1 MADITYTVNQDSP
14 ENIEGFEKYS
24 EKDLGLVDS
33 FQINNIFDPTKH
45 FSEVHILSLADE
57 LIESIYDFAGYKLL
71 SNAQSAGKEGASV
84 LTLDPVQDVKD
95 LGYENGEVKLLYHF
109 LNDVY
114 SDSKIPTQ
122 FYIEDISADRTELR
136 LNTLGLT
143 SEQIIAFTGALK
155 AKIAG
160 QSYFAGFRLNFEN
173 NDLLIAVNVDTLQD
187 GLEQPVVVKL
197 YEPLPT
203 QYEIKDTLRIVEEV
217 SDSVTFTVDYNI
229 SIAQETAPT
238 LRAANFNIEVQDE
251 AVVPTGYYNY
261 NELFSFPI
269 TNANSQIFSTV
280 SEKSI
285 NISVDYSDYTNFVH
299 FSSAQER
306 LLNFKYKLDLI
317 NHYRTR
323 IASTSSATTGLTG
336 VAGSTTY
343 YENLIQGILN
353 NFDHYERYLYF
364 EAGDSCW
371 PKYNT
376 VKPYDNMPSNDP
388 IAVSW
393 YTLQLQVA
401 AAYDDS
407 NFNALTNTIPTYLRD
422 DSSNQ
427 NYLTFIY
434 MIGQHFDNLWLYS
447 KAVTDKYDADNRL
460 DRGISKDL
468 VAEALRNFGV
478 KLYTSNKSTEELFSM
493 FVGQAYQSGNEDINN
508 HVTAT
513 IAGTIDPIEHSS
525 FDNYQKE
532 IQKRMYHNLPFLL
545 KSKGTERGLRALI
558 NCFGISSDIL
568 TINIF
573 GGRNT
578 EKLPFYGDY
587 QSTSTSLDKVRLD
600 YTGSIIPGDTLS
612 TDVSIIKR
620 DKKYTDDLHQI
631 EVGFSPTTNVDN
643 HIIAQLGAKFNI
655 DDYLGNPSNLYA
667 DNYAGLGK
675 LLSDIAVQLDKY
687 NLQDY
692 VRLIKFFDNVIFK
705 TVKDFIPARVNAD
718 TGIII
723 KPNVLTRNKAKG
735 VEVEGTRPEY
745 SGSIDTA
752 FITGSHGGSF
762 RNGSEEYSTNWAY
775 IDYSETIPS
784 AITSEKV
791 QTPFGIGAR
800 DSHQH
805 EETKYNG
812 EFSGSLV
819 VVSNGEWNRD
829 NTFKVQTASTKVR
842 RMVLLTELLTGL
854 CTLEDITSYY
864 NITSHDPRNLKPDF
878 PSIVIDSTI
887 FTSASVDITA
897 GVASFDFPDINYVT
911 HSVTASLPELEGC
924 EGRAEYHIQFCD
936 LVTLQGTTTTVA
948 KDTSVAIS
956 DWFTRG
962 TNTDTSYTAS
972 WGSTVIGVTSPY
984 TFTQAADTVVRIT
997 LKDNIIGSCSTY
1009 KDITITEAALP
1020 ENTFSDGL
1028 YVSTGLY
1035 PGGPSSSTN
1044 YNPSDYQQYPGVIT
1058 VNTTSMTLNI
1068 SVTGTST
1075 VNGQGRLYIRDIND
1089 ELIHTLTAN
1098 VGQVSAPVTLSGP
1111 GTYYYYIQASATSG
1125 YGNVTTTIQEIIS

>member
-24 EKDLGLVDS
+24 EKDLGLIDS

-45 FSEVHILSLADE
+45 LSEVHVLSLADE
-57 LIESIYDFAGYKLL
+57 LIESVYDFSGYKLL
-71 SNAQSAGKEGASV
+71 SNAQSAGNDGASV

-114 SDSKIPTQ
+114 TDSRIPTK

-136 LNTLGLT
+136 LSTLGLT
-143 SEQIIAFTGALK
+143 PEQIIAFTGALK
-155 AKIAG
+155 AKIVG
-160 QSYFAGFRLNFEN
+160 QSYFAGFRLNFKN

-203 QYEIKDTLRIVEEV
+203 QYGIKDTLTIVEEV

-229 SIAQETAPT
+229 AIAQETAPT

-317 NHYRTR
+317 NHYRTQ

-364 EAGDSCW
+364 EAGNSCW
-371 PKYNT
+371 PKYNA

-393 YTLQLQVA
+393 YTAQLQVA

-407 NFNALTNTIPTYLRD
+407 NFNALTNTIPAYLRD
-422 DSSNQ
+422 DDSNQ
-427 NYLTFIY
+427 NYLTFVY

-468 VAEALRNFGV
+468 VAEALKNFGV

-493 FVGQAYQSGNEDINN
+493 FIGQAYQSGDEVINN

-578 EKLPFYGDY
+578 EKTPFYGDY
-587 QSTSTSLDKVRLD
+587 QSTSTSLDKVRID
-600 YTGSIIPGDTLS
+600 YTGSIVPGNTLS
-612 TDVSIIKR
+612 TDVSIVKR
-620 DKKYTDDLHQI
+620 DKVYTDDLHQI
-631 EVGFSPTTNVDN
+631 EVGFSPVTNVDN
-643 HIIAQLGAKFNI
+643 YIIQQLGSKFNI
-655 DDYLGNPSNLYA
+655 DEYLGNPSNLYIN
-667 DNYAGLGK
+667 NYDGLGK
-675 LLSDIAVQLDKY
+675 LLSDISIQLDTY

-735 VEVEGTRPEY
+735 VQLEGTRPEY

-752 FITGSHGGSF
+752 FISGSHGGSF
-762 RNGSEEYSTNWAY
+762 RSGSQEFSTNWGY
-775 IDYSETIPS
+775 VDYGEASPVLQS
-784 AITSEKV
+784 SEKV
-791 QTPFGIGAR
+791 QTPFGIGTR

-805 EETKYNG
+805 EEPKYNG

-819 VVSNGEWNRD
+819 VVSDGEWNR
-829 NTFKVQTASTKVR
+829 NNPFKIQTPIAISKNI
-842 RMVLLTELLTGL
+842 VLITTPDISICPLRTTSIGNVI
-854 CTLEDITSYY
+854 ITSYTTARDIKGDLLAGGLGDANSVTY
-864 NITSHDPRNLKPDF
+864 VSSSNMPVGNLAAYTF
-878 PSIVIDSTI
+878 PSTNYAKYSITGSKLGVEGCEA
-887 FTSASVDITA
+887 SASYETAYCDILANSGIPTSVDNNTQINLTTWFTA
-897 GVASFDFPDINYVT
+897 GVN
-911 HSVTASLPELEGC
+911 
-924 EGRAEYHIQFCD
+924 
-936 LVTLQGTTTTVA
+936 
-948 KDTSVAIS
+948 
-956 DWFTRG
+956 
-962 TNTDTSYTAS
+962 TNVSYTAS
-972 WGSTVIGVTSPY
+972 WGSTVQGITTPSTY
-984 TFTQAADTVVRIT
+984 TFTQGSSANTTVTIT
-997 LKDNIIGSCSTY
+997 LRDNVVEGCNDSV
-1009 KDITITEAALP
+1009 DV
-1020 ENTFSDGL
+1020 NVL
-1028 YVSTGLY
+1028 YVAPPATPSISL
-1035 PGGPSSSTN
+1035 GGQTCYTDSSGTLTKRWSISMSNPPSNYSISLDGSSGGVTQGTLNGNRYIQVVFNSSS
-1044 YNPSDYQQYPGVIT
+1044 
-1058 VNTTSMTLNI
+1058 NT
-1068 SVTGTST
+1068 
-1075 VNGQGRLYIRDIND
+1075 
-1089 ELIHTLTAN
+1089 
-1098 VGQVSAPVTLSGP
+1098 
-1111 GTYYYYIQASATSG
+1111 SATVELTLLNQVGTEVASSITTVYDDPTPY
-1125 YGNVTTTIQEIIS
+1125 YGTCPA

>member
-24 EKDLGLVDS
+24 EKDLALVDS

-45 FSEVHILSLADE
+45 FSEVHILSLSDE
-57 LIESIYDFAGYKLL
+57 LIESVYDFTGYKLL

-84 LTLDPVQDVKD
+84 LTLDPVQDIKN
-95 LGYENGEVKLLYHF
+95 LGYDNGEIKILYHF

-114 SDSKIPTQ
+114 TDSKIPTE
-122 FYIEDISADRTELR
+122 FYIEDISADRTEVR

-143 SEQIIAFTGALK
+143 SEQIAAFTAALK
-155 AKIAG
+155 AKITG
-160 QSYFAGFRLNFEN
+160 QSYFAGFRLNFKN

-203 QYEIKDTLRIVEEV
+203 QYGIKDTLTIVEEV
-217 SDSVTFTVDYNI
+217 SDSTTFTIDYDI
-229 SIAQETAPT
+229 TIAEETAPT

-261 NELFSFPI
+261 NELFSFPVV
-269 TNANSQIFSTV
+269 NANSQIFSTV

-317 NHYRTR
+317 DHYRAQ
-323 IASTSSATTGLTG
+323 IASTTSATTGLTG

-364 EAGDSCW
+364 EAGNSCW
-371 PKYNT
+371 PKYNS

-388 IAVSW
+388 IAISW
-393 YTLQLQVA
+393 YTTQLQVA

-407 NFNALTNTIPTYLRD
+407 NYNALTNTIPTYLRD

-427 NYLTFIY
+427 NYLTFVY

-468 VAEALRNFGV
+468 VAEALKNFGV

-493 FVGQAYQSGNEDINN
+493 FIGQGYQSGDEVINN

-578 EKLPFYGDY
+578 EKTPFYGDY
-587 QSTSTSLDKVRLD
+587 QSTSTSLDKVRID
-600 YTGSIIPGDTLS
+600 YTGSIVPGNTLS
-612 TDVSIIKR
+612 TDVSIVKR
-620 DKKYTDDLHQI
+620 DKVYTDDLHQI
-631 EVGFSPTTNVDN
+631 EVGFSPVTNVDN
-643 HIIAQLGAKFNI
+643 YIIQQLGSKFNI
-655 DDYLGNPSNLYA
+655 DEYLGNPSNLYIN
-667 DNYAGLGK
+667 NYDGLGK
-675 LLSDIAVQLDKY
+675 LLSDISIQLDTY

-735 VEVEGTRPEY
+735 VQLEGTRPEY

-752 FITGSHGGSF
+752 FISGSHGGSF
-762 RNGSEEYSTNWAY
+762 RSGSQEFSTNWGY
-775 IDYSETIPS
+775 VDYGAASPVLQS
-784 AITSEKV
+784 SEKV
-791 QTPFGIGAR
+791 QTPFGIGTR

-805 EETKYNG
+805 EEPKYNG

-819 VVSNGEWNRD
+819 VVSDGEWNRD
-829 NTFKVQTASTKVR
+829 NLFKIQTPIPISKNI
-842 RMVLLTELLTGL
+842 VLVTTPDVNICPLRETSIGN
-854 CTLEDITSYY
+854 IIVTSYTTAY
-864 NITSHDPRNLKPDF
+864 NIKGDLLIGGLGDANTVTYTSSSNMPVGNLSAYVF
-878 PSIVIDSTI
+878 PSTNYAKYSVTGSKVGVEGCES
-887 FTSASVDITA
+887 SASYETAYCEIINNSGIPTSVDNNTEVNLTTWFTA
-897 GVASFDFPDINYVT
+897 GVN
-911 HSVTASLPELEGC
+911 
-924 EGRAEYHIQFCD
+924 
-936 LVTLQGTTTTVA
+936 
-948 KDTSVAIS
+948 
-956 DWFTRG
+956 
-962 TNTDTSYTAS
+962 TNVSYTAS
-972 WGSTVIGVTSPY
+972 WGSTVQGITSPSAY
-984 TFTQAADTVVRIT
+984 TFTQGSSEDTTVTIT
-997 LKDNIIGSCSTY
+997 LKDNVIEGCNDSVDIDVLYVAPPATPSIDLSSASCYSESSGTVTKRYPISIGNP
-1009 KDITITEAALP
+1009 P
-1020 ENTFSDGL
+1020 EN
-1028 YVSTGLY
+1028 Y
-1035 PGGPSSSTN
+1035 
-1044 YNPSDYQQYPGVIT
+1044 T
-1058 VNTTSMTLNI
+1058 VDTA
-1068 SVTGTST
+1068 TST
-1075 VNGQGRLYIRDIND
+1075 PPQGGSITLETLFGNRYAKVVFSTSQGTGGTVVLNLRNQSGTIVATDTTAVNSDPQSYLPAC
-1089 ELIHTLTAN
+1089 T
-1098 VGQVSAPVTLSGP
+1098 
-1111 GTYYYYIQASATSG
+1111 
-1125 YGNVTTTIQEIIS
+1125 